1 MVGVLI
7 VAFCKVSIKSRIK
20 NISSSKVRTGLGGNT
35 GNKGAVVLWF
45 ELDNTSIVLAN
56 AHLESGQ
63 SKVYERIEQI

>member
-56 AHLESGQ
+56 AHLESG
-63 SKVYERIEQI
+63 